1 MMTQANRLPFGTAL
15 ALAQRTLAAPL
26 AAVLSAENVTMPQWF
41 TLNALGLRGSTP
53 AEVVSN
59 LLATN
64 GLNAAAVQELLT
76 TLGSAGLV
84 DVRDGVVSLTTDGT
98 ARYTELRDRIDV
110 VTTRIFERFDAARV
124 ETTHSLLQ
132 EIAETDPDQLTRHSL
147 RAG

>member
-1 MMTQANRLPFGTAL
+1 MTQAIRLPFGTAL

-26 AAVLSAENVTMPQWF
+26 AAVLGAANVTMPQWF

-53 AEVVSN
+53 VEVLSN

-64 GLNAAAVQELLT
+64 GLDPAAVQELLT

-84 DVRDGVVSLTTDGT
+84 DVRDGVGSLTTTGT

-110 VTTRIFERFDAARV
+110 VTKRIFEQFDAARV
-124 ETTHSLLQ
+124 ETAHRLLQ
-132 EIAETDPDQLTRHSL
+132 EIAEIDPEQLTRQSV